1 MTWAIHRPLLPL
13 TWTELVRHYL
23 EGNQASPPFV
33 EARAALDALKQGDYC
48 RLSGAHRLKL
58 LEALIHA
65 VADTE
70 IVRKCVTIVL
80 VCHDLRGACL
90 AFHLTNISG
99 PRIAKVPQV
108 QIRQAYFGWS
118 QLSGCQ

>member
-1 MTWAIHRPLLPL
+1 MLNAMDRPLLPL

-33 EARAALDALKQGDYC
+33 EAGEALDALKQHDYC
-48 RLSGAHRLKL
+48 NLCGAYRLKL

-70 IVRKCVTIVL
+70 IARKCVSRMSLFVE
-80 VCHDLRGACL
+80 
-90 AFHLTNISG
+90 
-99 PRIAKVPQV
+99 
-108 QIRQAYFGWS
+108 
-118 QLSGCQ
+118 